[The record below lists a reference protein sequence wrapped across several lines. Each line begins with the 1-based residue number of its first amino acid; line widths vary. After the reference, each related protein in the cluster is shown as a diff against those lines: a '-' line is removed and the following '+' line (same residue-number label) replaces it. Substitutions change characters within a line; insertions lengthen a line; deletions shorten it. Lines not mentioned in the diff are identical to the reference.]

1 MRIASKTVDDY
12 VAAFPKPVKS
22 VLEKVRAT
30 LHKALPGAE
39 EAISYG
45 IPVLKLHG
53 RPVVYFAGW
62 KEHYSL
68 YPMNKRMEAAFAKDL
83 AKYEVSGR
91 GTVRFPLSKPI
102 PVGFIQRIAKFRARE
117 NAEMAKAKRPAAR
130 RSAEKAGRKGRRSA

>member
-12 VAAFPKPVKS
+12 VAAFPPPVRG

-53 RPVVYFAGW
+53 RPVIYFAGW

-68 YPMNKRMEAAFAKDL
+68 YPMNKRMEAAFASDL
-83 AKYEVSGR
+83 ARYEISGK
-91 GTVRFPLSKPI
+91 GTVRFELSKPV
-102 PVGFIQRIAKFRARE
+102 PTGFIQRIARFRAKE
-117 NAEMAKAKRPAAR
+117 NADAAKAKRTAPRRAAAKTAR
-130 RSAEKAGRKGRRSA
+130 RR